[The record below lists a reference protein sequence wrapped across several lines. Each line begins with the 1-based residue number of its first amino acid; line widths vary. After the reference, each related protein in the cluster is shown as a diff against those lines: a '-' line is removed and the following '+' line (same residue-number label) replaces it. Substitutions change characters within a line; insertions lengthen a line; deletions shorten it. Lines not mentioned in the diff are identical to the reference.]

1 MTEPPSTSEL
11 DRRFSQMAEE
21 QRAAFA
27 ALNARLDKFPTEQTI
42 LAYFAT
48 RDQQIGAQERR
59 IAQLDKELE
68 QERRDRE
75 AGDKEIEKRAADAR
89 RWAIGTAVM
98 VAGLIT
104 AILGFVANLLGG
116 A

>member
-1 MTEPPSTSEL
+1 MTEPPTPSEL
-11 DRRFSQMAEE
+11 DRRLTGMAEE
-21 QRAAFA
+21 QRLAFA

-48 RDQQIGAQERR
+48 RDHQIGAQERR
-59 IAQLDKELE
+59 LAQLDKELE

-75 AGDKEIEKRAADAR
+75 AGDKDIEKRAAEAR
-89 RWAIGTAVM
+89 RWAIGAV
-98 VAGLIT
+98 VGFAGLVT

-116 A
+116 G

>member
-1 MTEPPSTSEL
+1 MTEPPTPSEL
-11 DRRFSQMAEE
+11 DRRLTGMAEE
-21 QRAAFA
+21 QRLAFA

-68 QERRDRE
+68 QERRDRDAAIQRLE
-75 AGDKEIEKRAADAR
+75 TRAADTR
-89 RWAIGTAVM
+89 RWTFGAVLGVVSIV
-98 VAGLIT
+98 VAL
-104 AILGFVANLLGG
+104 LGFAANLLG

>member
-1 MTEPPSTSEL
+1 MTEPPTPSEL
-11 DRRFSQMAEE
+11 DRRVSDMARE
-21 QRAAFA
+21 QRDAFA

-48 RDQQIGAQERR
+48 RDQQIGALERR
-59 IAQLDKELE
+59 LTQADKELE

-89 RWAIGTAVM
+89 RWAIGTAVA
-98 VAGLIT
+98 VAGVVT
-104 AILGFVANLLGG
+104 AILGFVANLIGG